1 MRDHP
6 WHNTS
11 ILGGL
16 WGIKLQNKEIRETY
30 IKSFNMLLHDP
41 LVNATR
47 LEYGPDQDLLL
58 KYFW

>member
-6 WHNTS
+6 GHNTT

-16 WGIKLQNKEIRETY
+16 WGIKLQNKEIREKY
-30 IKSFNMLLHDP
+30 ISSFNMMCHDP
-41 LVNATR
+41 LVNTTR
-47 LEYGPDQDLLL
+47 LEYGTDQDLLL